1 MIKIGIVGCGRISKK
16 HLEAI
21 TQVKEFQLTAVCD
34 IEHAK
39 ADEVAQKYKVQPY
52 YDYEEFLNKADLDI
66 VDVCTPSG
74 LHPEMGMQAAKKG
87 YHVILEKP
95 MGVQYKK
102 AEDLVNYCEQKNLK
116 LFVVKQNRFNAPIL
130 KLKEAIKA
138 DRFGK
143 LITSNTTVRWK
154 RTQDYY
160 DMADWRGTWEY
171 DGGVLMNQASHHVDL
186 LQWLVGDVKNVF
198 AKVKTYL
205 HNVET
210 DDTAIALLEFK
221 NGALGTIEATTC
233 TSPVDL
239 EGSVTILGEKGT
251 VKVGGFAVN
260 RFDIWKFEDSLPNE
274 EEEVKQLNQNPPN
287 VYGFGHIKYFQNV
300 KDVILNNAQPMT
312 DGKSGLKILKLLL
325 AIYESAKTQKEIFL
339 DTFVPKK

>member
-21 TQVKEFQLTAVCD
+21 DQVKEFQLTATCD
-34 IEHAK
+34 VDHAK

-52 YDYEEFLNKADLDI
+52 YDYDEFLNKADLDI

-74 LHPEMGMQAAKKG
+74 LHPEMGTMAAKKG

-95 MGVQYKK
+95 MGVRYKK
-102 AEDLVNYCEQKNLK
+102 AEDLVNYCEQKKLK

-130 KLKEAIKA
+130 KLKEAIGA
-138 DRFGK
+138 GRFGK

-154 RTQDYY
+154 RTQEYY

-186 LQWLVGDVKNVF
+186 LQWLVGDVKSVF
-198 AKVKTYL
+198 AKVNTYL

-210 DDTAIALLEFK
+210 DDTAIAVLEFK

-287 VYGFGHIKYFQNV
+287 VYGFGHIQYFQNV
-300 KDVILNNAQPMT
+300 KDVILNNAKPMT
-312 DGKSGLKILKLLL
+312 DGRSGLKNFKL
-325 AIYESAKTQKEIFL
+325 AISNL
-339 DTFVPKK
+339 